1 MLWAVGLD
9 GERRVADGDA
19 SLWRLEGKL
28 RNEKRSLEARSNSFS
43 TLSFPL
49 VSPACPPPPLSPPQC
64 CPLLT
69 LLKATGPIQIL
80 YHLEYYSL
88 WDSKRKCGGFTCLS
102 TVSSGWGYVFF
113 LCFFFSLYASRIQ
126 RGGVRVQ
133 CMSILYIS
141 VLSINK
147 KKHVCIAKS
156 RKNCVLHA
164 AWQKLPNPNHR
175 VVVVEQI

>member
-1 MLWAVGLD
+1 MCGCCGLECLWSLLVMLWAVGLD

-88 WDSKRKCGGFTCLS
+88 WESVEGSHACQLCPQGG
-102 TVSSGWGYVFF
+102 GMGFF
-113 LCFFFSLYASRIQ
+113 LFFFSLYASRIQ

-164 AWQKLPNPNHR
+164 A
-175 VVVVEQI
+175 

>member
-1 MLWAVGLD
+1 MCGCCGLECLWSLLVMLWAVGLD
-9 GERRVADGDA
+9 GVWRVADGDA

-113 LCFFFSLYASRIQ
+113 FVFFFLCTHPEYKEGESEYSVCLYCTY
-126 RGGVRVQ
+126 Q
-133 CMSILYIS
+133 CY
-141 VLSINK
+141 
-147 KKHVCIAKS
+147 
-156 RKNCVLHA
+156 
-164 AWQKLPNPNHR
+164 Q
-175 VVVVEQI
+175 